1 MTMIVFVMVIIQ
13 KQINSVILLVL
24 IFYLGVRAITH
35 LYLLMINHILRNLIK
50 QMQLIAL
57 NVQTNI
63 FKYNQIANHVQIQV
77 AIYVAI
83 HQISMRLI

>member
-13 KQINSVILLVL
+13 KQINSVILLVP
-24 IFYLGVRAITH
+24 IFYLGVRAATH

-50 QMQLIAL
+50 HMQLIAL
-57 NVQTNI
+57 
-63 FKYNQIANHVQIQV
+63 NQIANHVQIQV
-77 AIYVAI
+77 AKYVAI